1 MTSLQPL
8 TAGSCNNTGNNDNN
22 SSNNLLLLQAS
33 PAIPDNNGGGQAMN
47 GGNNLHHGNSSHSDT
62 LSSSHIHGHEPN
74 NMSHMNGYNQ
84 VTSFKYII
92 VFTSK

>member
-8 TAGSCNNTGNNDNN
+8 TGGSCTITDNN

-33 PAIPDNNGGGQAMN
+33 PVIPDNNGGGQAMN
-47 GGNNLHHGNSSHSDT
+47 AANNLHHDNSSHSDS
-62 LSSSHIHGHEPN
+62 LSSTTHIHGHEQPN

-84 VTSFKYII
+84 VDYLKQKYSFHM
-92 VFTSK
+92 